1 MSYDQLQLL
10 GNALVIKCINNLKV
24 GIDFVLKVPKLGY
37 ILIRLATKSSRFIHP
52 FESIIEMGLLQTDF
66 GRSKLSHEHM
76 MIVNS
81 IVIVMKKIVNV
92 ICCIPQKLI
101 YTYHSHG
108 NVKIEKLSVRNFL
121 IILSSFS
128 LLVWTCLT
136 KNDEFVT

>member
-1 MSYDQLQLL
+1 
-10 GNALVIKCINNLKV
+10 
-24 GIDFVLKVPKLGY
+24 
-37 ILIRLATKSSRFIHP
+37 
-52 FESIIEMGLLQTDF
+52 MGLLQTDF

-81 IVIVMKKIVNV
+81 IVKVMKKIVNV

-108 NVKIEKLSVRNFL
+108 NVKIEKLSVRNFV